1 MNKTLLFAI
10 LLVIIIG
17 FTGAS
22 ALAQSSVS
30 SSSSSYTSPYSS
42 DYSFS
47 TFDTDPPGEMILADV
62 LILRPLGIAS
72 QIVGIAGSIVSLPWA
87 ASSCSGCLV
96 QKRLLQEPFEYT
108 WCRKLGDVD
117 Y

>member
-1 MNKTLLFAI
+1 MNKTLFFAI
-10 LLVIIIG
+10 LLAILTA
-17 FTGAS
+17 FTSLPAC
-22 ALAQSSVS
+22 AQGGSSCS
-30 SSSSSYTSPYSS
+30 SGYTSPDSS

-72 QIVGIAGSIVSLPWA
+72 QIVGVAGSIISLPWA

>member
-1 MNKTLLFAI
+1 MSKTFFFLLLLAI
-10 LLVIIIG
+10 LTAV
-17 FTGAS
+17 TGVS
-22 ALAQSSVS
+22 AFAQAGSSCS
-30 SSSSSYTSPYSS
+30 SGYTSPYSS

-47 TFDTDPPGEMILADV
+47 TFETDPPGEMILADV

-72 QIVGIAGSIVSLPWA
+72 QIVGVAGSIISLPWA